1 MPNAE
6 CRNAL
11 KRHLRD
17 YPLGPMRAEADLGAG
32 LVLLRAL
39 QQPTA
44 AYQHLVE
51 VLDSDANPETAA
63 SARAALDEITTR
75 QKFRVRSMTR

>member
-1 MPNAE
+1 
-6 CRNAL
+6 
-11 KRHLRD
+11 
-17 YPLGPMRAEADLGAG
+17 
-32 LVLLRAL
+32 VLLRAL

-44 AYQHLVE
+44 AYQHLID